1 MREWRWHPFA
11 DLTKIDKKN
20 LYDCK
25 PSKES
30 NYKKKIVLA
39 TYKPEKPVVQGTTY
53 SGSPLSY
60 APSSPPSYAPSSPP
74 SYAPS
79 ALPWD
84 IQNRRLPEPPPLKA
98 GSPDPCYT
106 EAYELPKLPPGKDF
120 QGIFYT
126 CCMLYLRQ

>member
-1 MREWRWHPFA
+1 M
-11 DLTKIDKKN
+11 
-20 LYDCK
+20 
-25 PSKES
+25 
-30 NYKKKIVLA
+30 
-39 TYKPEKPVVQGTTY
+39 
-53 SGSPLSY
+53 SY

-106 EAYELPKLPPGKDF
+106 EAYELPKLPPGQEC
-120 QGIFYT
+120 QGFL
-126 CCMLYLRQ
+126 CMLYVLQFLRQLVTMLKIKRTHKDVEFRRF